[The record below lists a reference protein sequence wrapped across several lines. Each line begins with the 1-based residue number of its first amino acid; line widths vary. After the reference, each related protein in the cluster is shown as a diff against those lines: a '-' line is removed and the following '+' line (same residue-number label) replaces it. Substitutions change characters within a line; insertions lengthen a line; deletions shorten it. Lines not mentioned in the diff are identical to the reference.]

1 MSTLKTNNV
10 QVGQSVTATNNFTIY
25 QPSTPD
31 GTVRIGVGN
40 SGATTADVIT
50 ANSSGNVGIGTSSPD
65 ARLTVQ
71 SGGDAQLSFKNS
83 GGTTRAYIGTAGA
96 IGTAPTDAL
105 RIRAETGGIVFGIAG
120 TENVRIDTNNN
131 LLVNTT
137 TARTS
142 SGGLTVETDGT
153 ALYIGPKTTGAGAE
167 GGELAFGRG
176 TDKATAW
183 TFDVLSGASP
193 TIRLIN
199 SSGAGVQVS
208 NGATSWSSYSDIRL
222 KKNITPL
229 RSVLED
235 IKSIECINYHLDNI
249 DTDETPIRI
258 GVSAQSLVGK
268 FDEVVDETEV
278 KGKEDL
284 YYSVRYTDMVPVLV
298 KAIQEQQA
306 MIEELKAKV
315 AALEGAKG

>member
-25 QPSTPD
+25 QPSSPD

-40 SGATTADVIT
+40 SGATTADVLT
-50 ANSSGNVGIGTSSPD
+50 ANSSGNVGIGTSSPAFKLDVTGTLRSTGEARFDNAINLKTATLNQFYFDD
-65 ARLTVQ
+65 AV
-71 SGGDAQLSFKNS
+71 AF
-83 GGTTRAYIGTAGA
+83 TRNGAGE
-96 IGTAPTDAL
+96 
-105 RIRAETGGIVFGIAG
+105 RM
-120 TENVRIDTNNN
+120 RIDSSGN

-153 ALYIGPKTTGAGAE
+153 ALYIGPKTTGAGNE

-176 TDKATAW
+176 TDKAIAW
-183 TFDVLSGASP
+183 TQDVLTGASP
-193 TIRLIN
+193 DIRIIN
-199 SSGAGVQVS
+199 ASGVGVQIA

-268 FDEVVDETEV
+268 FDEVVDETEL
-278 KGKEDL
+278 KGKEGL
-284 YYSVRYTDMVPVLV
+284 YYSVRYTDMVPMLI

-306 MIEELKAKV
+306 MIGELKAKV
-315 AALEGAKG
+315 TALEGAKG

>member
-25 QPSTPD
+25 QPSSPD
-31 GTVRIGVGN
+31 GTVRIGIGN
-40 SGATTADVIT
+40 SGATTGDVLT

-65 ARLTVQ
+65 SLSNFRFLDVGSSGTNQGVVQANNGTVKV
-71 SGGDAQLSFKNS
+71 AIYANS
-83 GGTTRAYIGTAGA
+83 TDGLVATRTAHNLNFQTNGSTRAT
-96 IGTAPTDAL
+96 
-105 RIRAETGGIVFGIAG
+105 
-120 TENVRIDTNNN
+120 IDTSGN
-131 LLVNTT
+131 LLINTT

-153 ALYIGPKTTGAGAE
+153 ALYIGPKTTGAGNE

-193 TIRLIN
+193 DIRIIN
-199 SSGAGVQVS
+199 ASAVGVQIA

-315 AALEGAKG
+315 TALEGAKG

>member
-1 MSTLKTNNV
+1 VKV
-10 QVGQSVTATNNFTIY
+10 AIY
-25 QPSTPD
+25 
-31 GTVRIGVGN
+31 
-40 SGATTADVIT
+40 
-50 ANSSGNVGIGTSSPD
+50 ANSTDGLVATRTAHNLNFQTNGSTRATIDTSGN
-65 ARLTVQ
+65 
-71 SGGDAQLSFKNS
+71 
-83 GGTTRAYIGTAGA
+83 
-96 IGTAPTDAL
+96 
-105 RIRAETGGIVFGIAG
+105 
-120 TENVRIDTNNN
+120 
-131 LLVNTT
+131 LLINTT

-153 ALYIGPKTTGAGAE
+153 ALYIGPKTTGAGNE

-193 TIRLIN
+193 DIRIIN
-199 SSGAGVQVS
+199 ASAVGVQIA

-315 AALEGAKG
+315 TALEGAKG